1 MSNEACAFFEPDPT
15 AVSRARQF
23 ARRILLDWGVKSPN
37 GEDAIL
43 LISELVTNAIRH
55 AGTRARLTLRRT
67 AGTLEVE
74 VSDWHPARGL
84 PDPPSMVDNSAERGR
99 GLVLPAALAQ
109 MWGVTYTA
117 TTKTVWFRLSMGD
130 APVSAPPAIPGSS
143 HADPGLVRELGR
155 MEFGELIRHTLESA
169 SDAVAADAAY
179 ALLADEEGEL
189 RVRGATGVAVPAAL
203 AASPAS
209 VLLSEGVAAQS
220 TLVVP
225 FVVDSRVI
233 GLLGVAAAEP
243 DRFTVDDQTRVQ
255 VVADRVAMT
264 LERLRLSELERV
276 RRGRV
281 AFLAEASEMLSSTL
295 DQTQA
300 AALAAQLL
308 VPRLAA
314 WCAVYLSEQPGE
326 PDLAYVWHADE
337 SQVDPLRELLETI
350 PPPAQAGGRSWS
362 LAVSAD
368 VRLSEEAAQ
377 LARDSA
383 WSFPLTARGRGLGMV
398 LIGRTRGDP
407 RWPDPPSQQA
417 FEMAEDLTRR
427 VALALDNARLYE
439 RQRLANQA
447 LQRSLLPPELP
458 SIPRVDLAVAYQA
471 AGETNEVGGDFY
483 DVFEAGE
490 HRWRF
495 AIGDVCGTGPE
506 AAAVT
511 GLARNTLR
519 ILTAEGHD
527 IATVVRRLNELILR
541 EGPRGRFLT
550 LLHGEIEVP
559 SVSAGQVGDPA
570 GSCPAGPLRLSVV
583 CAGHPLPLLLRASV
597 SPPSPGPVGPGSP
610 GSGPVG
616 PGSPGSG
623 SASSTSPGAAA
634 PLPAPAA
641 EPQPLL
647 GVMEETSFWR
657 QKFEMSP
664 GDVLLCVTD
673 GITERRNDKGDLLD
687 DDGGLARLL
696 AECRGLSA
704 TAVVTR
710 IQRAV
715 EDFGSTPPNDD
726 MAILAIRAR

>member
-15 AVSRARQF
+15 AASRARQF
-23 ARRILLDWGVKSPN
+23 ARPILRDWDVNDLD
-37 GEDAIL
+37 DAVL

-55 AGTRARLTLRRT
+55 AGTRARLTLRRG

-74 VSDWHPARGL
+74 VSDWHPARSL

-99 GLVLPAALAQ
+99 GLVLPTALAQ

-130 APVSAPPAIPGSS
+130 APGSALPAVPGSP

-189 RVRGATGVAVPAAL
+189 RVRGATGIAVPAAL

-209 VLLSEGVAAQS
+209 VLLSDGMTAQS

-233 GLLGVAAAEP
+233 GLLGVAAAAA
-243 DRFTVDDQTRVQ
+243 DQFTIDDQTRVQ

-314 WCAVYLSEQPGE
+314 WCSVYLTEQPGE

-337 SQVDPLRELLETI
+337 SQVDALRELLETI

-362 LAVSAD
+362 LAVGAD

-490 HRWRF
+490 RRWRF

-519 ILTAEGHD
+519 ILTTEGHD
-527 IATVVRRLNELILR
+527 IAAVVKRLNELILR
-541 EGPRGRFLT
+541 EGPRARFLT

-559 SVSAGQVGDPA
+559 PAPDDPL
-570 GSCPAGPLRLSVV
+570 SLSVV
-583 CAGHPLPLLLRASV
+583 CAGHPLPLLLRASA
-597 SPPSPGPVGPGSP
+597 PPASSRLAD
-610 GSGPVG
+610 SGPAGTV
-616 PGSPGSG
+616 
-623 SASSTSPGAAA
+623 A

-641 EPQPLL
+641 EPQSLL
-647 GVMEETSFWR
+647 GVMEDASFWN
-657 QKFEMSP
+657 QKFEMFL

-704 TAVVTR
+704 PAVVTR